1 MNDLQR
7 IVTTT
12 WKQCVKLDWLP
23 APQKT
28 NQIYRKNCMSS
39 IIPVTKY
46 LLKVIYRGMRK
57 IPKDVVLVSLLMILN
72 EYLLIFSKGLFC

>member
-23 APQKT
+23 ATQKM

-39 IIPVTKY
+39 ILPVIKH
-46 LLKVIYRGMRK
+46 LLKVIYREMRK
-57 IPKDVVLVSLLMILN
+57 KPKDVVLVTLLMILN
-72 EYLLIFSKGLFC
+72 KYLLIFSKGLFS